1 MVLPGLIVKKVGMTR
16 VIDDNGRYIPVTL
29 VEVDNQ
35 KVTKILTPERD
46 GYHGIQVGY
55 YAKKEKQLTKPDFIR
70 LQKAGISDCYSRF
83 TEFRLDSAVEGLE
96 LGTELTSA
104 GLEGVTSID
113 VVGITKGRG
122 FQGVIKRWGFST
134 GSRTHGSM
142 YHRRTGSLG
151 SNTTPGRV
159 YKNKK
164 MPGCMG
170 AERITIKNL
179 KIVSIEG
186 NVIAVKGSVP
196 GPKTGFVVVKSAVK
210 TDEKNDAFDL
220 ISYEEEVAEETV
232 VETETKEEATNEEA

>member
-16 VIDDNGRYIPVTL
+16 VIDEQGHYIPVTL

-35 KVTKILTPERD
+35 RITKILTPERD
-46 GYHGIQVGY
+46 GYHGVQVGY
-55 YAKKEKQLTKPDFIR
+55 YAKKEKQLTKPDFVR
-70 LQKAGISDCYSRF
+70 LQKAGVSECYSRF
-83 TEFRLDSAVEGLE
+83 TEFRLDSAIEGLQ
-96 LGTELTSA
+96 LGTQLTSEA
-104 GLEGVTSID
+104 LKDVATID
-113 VVGITKGRG
+113 VIGVTKGRG

-179 KIVSIEG
+179 KIVSIED

-196 GPKTGFVVVKSAVK
+196 GFNNGFLCIRPSSKK
-210 TDEKNDAFDL
+210 
-220 ISYEEEVAEETV
+220 
-232 VETETKEEATNEEA
+232 

>member
-16 VIDDNGRYIPVTL
+16 VIDEQGHYIPVTL

-35 KVTKILTPERD
+35 RITKILTPERD
-46 GYHGIQVGY
+46 GYHGVQVGY
-55 YAKKEKQLTKPDFIR
+55 YAKKEKQLTKPDFVR
-70 LQKAGISDCYSRF
+70 LQKAGVSECYSRF
-83 TEFRLDSAVEGLE
+83 TEFRLDSAVEGLQ
-96 LGTELTSA
+96 LGTQLTSEA
-104 GLEGVTSID
+104 LKDVTAID
-113 VVGITKGRG
+113 VIGVTKGRG

-179 KIVSIEG
+179 KIVSIED

-196 GPKTGFVVVKSAVK
+196 GFNNGFLCIRPSSKK
-210 TDEKNDAFDL
+210 
-220 ISYEEEVAEETV
+220 
-232 VETETKEEATNEEA
+232 